1 MRGEFQ
7 VPSFRVQET
16 LSTES
21 AARSASDRAVVTFG
35 PRCSEL
41 LSRSELLSWLRS
53 DCQVSSERKPETG
66 LRPVSWIVLHC
77 SATKLSQSY
86 PYERLARDHKKRG
99 FGEWPGYHFY
109 VTKDGT
115 LYYCRPIG
123 VKGCHVK
130 GHNEGTV
137 GVCYEGGLRDVQVAG
152 SKFQVS
158 GSKVQGSGSK
168 VQGSGFKAPS
178 GLRPES
184 PYEDTRTAE
193 QMITLHWLLV
203 TLHEIWPLAKICGHR
218 DFSPDKNGNGVIDPW
233 EYIKACPCFDAR
245 HEYAY
250 IFGT

>member
-21 AARSASDRAVVTFG
+21 AARSVGDRAVVTFG
-35 PRCSEL
+35 PRCSEP

-77 SATKLSQSY
+77 SATRSNQSY
-86 PYERLARDHKKRG
+86 PYDRLARDHKKRG

-137 GVCYEGGLRDVQVAG
+137 GVCYEGGLDEWG
-152 SKFQVS
+152 K
-158 GSKVQGSGSK
+158 
-168 VQGSGFKAPS
+168 PM
-178 GLRPES
+178 
-184 PYEDTRTAE
+184 DTRTAE

-203 TLHEIWPLAKICGHR
+203 TLHEIWPRAKICGHR
-218 DFSPDKNGNGVIDPW
+218 DFSPDRNGNGKIDRW
-233 EYIKACPCFDAR
+233 EYIKACPCFDAA
-245 HEYAY
+245 HEYDY
-250 IFGT
+250 IFKIT

>member
-1 MRGEFQ
+1 MG
-7 VPSFRVQET
+7 S
-16 LSTES
+16 
-21 AARSASDRAVVTFG
+21 
-35 PRCSEL
+35 
-41 LSRSELLSWLRS
+41 
-53 DCQVSSERKPETG
+53 
-66 LRPVSWIVLHC
+66 IVLHC
-77 SATKLSQSY
+77 SATRSNQDY

-115 LYYCRPIG
+115 LYYCRPLG

-137 GVCYEGGLRDVQVAG
+137 GVCYEGGLRDVQ
-152 SKFQVS
+152 
-158 GSKVQGSGSK
+158 GSGSK
-168 VQGSGFKAPS
+168 VQVSGFKASS

-203 TLHEIWPLAKICGHR
+203 TLHEIWPRAKICGHR
-218 DFSPDKNGNGVIDPW
+218 DFSPDRNGNGKIERW
-233 EYIKACPCFDAR
+233 EYIKACPCFDAA

-250 IFGT
+250 IFG